1 MFSKELSGH
10 GLIEFMKTLPDY
22 RRDTVLAQAL
32 KWDLLKRFLDRPEGK
47 IIVNHIVDK
56 ISDRLGDLMKAV
68 MSDDEKAMRRC
79 VHELKAYESVMHELA
94 TIAEDGMSIEGEIT

>member
-32 KWDLLKRFLDRPEGK
+32 KWDLLKRFIDQPGGK
-47 IIVNHIVDK
+47 LIVNHIVDRM
-56 ISDRLGDLMKAV
+56 SDRLGDLMKAV
-68 MSDDEKAMRRC
+68 RDGDERVVTLC
-79 VHELKAYESVMHELA
+79 VNELKAYESVMHELA
-94 TIAEDGMSIEGEIT
+94 TIAEDGMNIEEQIK